1 MLWPMENTESTAQH
15 PGLDDWAVVC
25 RFLPAGWEQAARE
38 QGALKRA
45 RGIADAATLLRV
57 LLVHLADGCSLQE
70 TAVRVR
76 QAGWCKISSV
86 ALFKRLQA
94 AEQWLRW
101 MAERLW
107 RVRSEPVSANSYR
120 IRAVDATTV
129 QEPGSTG
136 TDWRVHYVIDLTNLQ
151 CDHFE
156 LTDVHGG
163 ETFKRI
169 PVASGDLMLG
179 DRAYGTPPGVAHV
192 ASQGAD
198 VLVRIALHMMSLYS
212 ELGEKISLLRH
223 VRGLKVGMVREGAA
237 RVQVDDQRIAGRWIA
252 VRRSRQAAE
261 LVRERMR
268 RTARRKQRSLSRQA
282 LAAADYVFIWMTA
295 PPEALS
301 AEEALALYRVR
312 WQIELAFKRMKSIM
326 GLGHLPKWAETSA
339 RAWIHGKL
347 LIALLVER
355 LLDEA
360 ETVSPWG
367 YRLVATPQPLA

>member
-1 MLWPMENTESTAQH
+1 MDATTRFQ
-15 PGLDDWAVVC
+15 GLDDWGVVC
-25 RFLPAGWEQAARE
+25 RFLPDGWEEAARAE
-38 QGALKRA
+38 GALRRA
-45 RGIADAATLLRV
+45 RGIPDAAMLLRV

-76 QAGWCKISSV
+76 QARWCSISSV

-94 AEQWLRW
+94 SEQWLRW

-107 RVRSEPVSANSYR
+107 RARSDPVSGGRYR

-136 TDWRVHYVIDLTNLQ
+136 TDWRVHYVIDLANLQ

-169 PVASGDLMLG
+169 PVAAGDLMLG
-179 DRAYGTPPGVAHV
+179 DRAYGTSQGIAYV

-198 VLVRIALHMMSLYS
+198 VLIGIALHMVPLY
-212 ELGEKISLLRH
+212 GEAGDKISLLRH
-223 VRGLKVGMVREGAA
+223 VRGLKVDMVREGASWVHCDG
-237 RVQVDDQRIAGRWIA
+237 RRIPGRWIA
-252 VRRSRQAAE
+252 IKRSRQAAE
-261 LVRERMR
+261 LVRLRMR
-268 RTARRKQRSLSRQA
+268 RTARRKGRTLSRQA
-282 LAAADYVFIWMTA
+282 LTAAAYVFVWTTA
-295 PPEALS
+295 PPEELS
-301 AEEALALYRVR
+301 AEQVLALYRVR

-347 LIALLVER
+347 MIALLVER

-360 ETVSPWG
+360 ESVSPWG
-367 YRLVATPQPLA
+367 YRLAATTQPLA

>member
-1 MLWPMENTESTAQH
+1 MDAGTRFH
-15 PGLDDWAVVC
+15 GLDDWGVVC
-25 RFLPAGWEQAARE
+25 RFLPEGWEEAARTE
-38 QGALKRA
+38 GALRRA
-45 RGIADAATLLRV
+45 RAVPDAATLLRV

-76 QAGWCKISSV
+76 QARWCSISSV

-94 AEQWLRW
+94 SEQWLRW

-107 RVRSEPVSANSYR
+107 RARSEPVSGGRYR

-136 TDWRVHYVIDLTNLQ
+136 TDWRVHYVIDLANLQ

-169 PVASGDLMLG
+169 PVAAGDLILG
-179 DRAYGTPPGVAHV
+179 DRAYGTSPGIAYV

-198 VLVRIALHMMSLYS
+198 VLIRMALHMVAVYS
-212 ELGEKISLLRH
+212 ESGDEIPLLQH
-223 VRGLKVGMVREGAA
+223 VRGLKVGKVREGAA
-237 RVQVDDQRIAGRWIA
+237 WVHYDGRRIAGRWIA
-252 VRRSRQAAE
+252 IKRSRQATE
-261 LVRERMR
+261 LVRLRMR
-268 RTARRKQRSLSRQA
+268 RTARRKGRTLSRQA
-282 LAAADYVFIWMTA
+282 LAAAAYVFVWTTV
-295 PPEALS
+295 PPQELS
-301 AEEALALYRVR
+301 AEQVLALYRVR

-347 LIALLVER
+347 MIALLVER

-360 ETVSPWG
+360 ESVSPWG
-367 YRLVATPQPLA
+367 YRLASTTQPLA

>member
-1 MLWPMENTESTAQH
+1 MDAATRFQ
-15 PGLDDWAVVC
+15 GLDDWEVVC

-38 QGALKRA
+38 QGALRRA
-45 RGIADAATLLRV
+45 RGIGDAATLLRV

-70 TAVRVR
+70 TAVRVHE
-76 QAGWCKISSV
+76 AGWCAVSSV
-86 ALFKRLQA
+86 SLFKRLQA

-107 RVRSEPVSANSYR
+107 RARSDPVSGSRYR

-169 PVASGDLMLG
+169 PVAAGDLMLG
-179 DRAYGTPPGVAHV
+179 DRAYGTPPSIAHV
-192 ASQGAD
+192 ASQKAD
-198 VLVRIALHMMSLYS
+198 VLLRIALHMMPLCS
-212 ELGEKISLLRH
+212 ESGDKISLLRH
-223 VRGLKVGMVREGAA
+223 VRGLKMGTAREGAA
-237 RVQVDDQRIAGRWIA
+237 WVHCGKRSIGGRWIA
-252 VRRSRQAAE
+252 VKRSRQAAE
-261 LVRERMR
+261 LARRRMH
-268 RTARRKQRSLSRQA
+268 RTAHRKGRTLSRQA
-282 LAAADYVFIWMTA
+282 LAGADYIFVWTTA

-301 AEEALALYRVR
+301 AQEALALYRMR

-326 GLGHLPKWAETSA
+326 GLGHLPKWAVTSA
-339 RAWIHGKL
+339 RAWIHGKM

-367 YRLVATPQPLA
+367 YRLAPTAQPLA

>member
-1 MLWPMENTESTAQH
+1 MARILGGMDAATRLQ
-15 PGLDDWAVVC
+15 GLDDWEVVC
-25 RFLPAGWEQAARE
+25 RVLPEGWEQAARAE
-38 QGALKRA
+38 GALRRA
-45 RGIADAATLLRV
+45 RGIPDAATLLRV

-76 QAGWCKISSV
+76 QARWCMISAV

-94 AEQWLRW
+94 SEQWLRW

-107 RVRSEPVSANSYR
+107 RVRSGSVSSGRYR

-136 TDWRVHYVIDLTNLQ
+136 TDWRVHYVIDLANLQ

-169 PVASGDLMLG
+169 PVATGDLILG
-179 DRAYGTPPGVAHV
+179 DRAYGTPQGIAHV
-192 ASQGAD
+192 ASHGAD
-198 VLVRIALHMMSLYS
+198 VLIRIALHMIPLY
-212 ELGEKISLLRH
+212 GESVDKISVLQC
-223 VRGLKVGMVREGAA
+223 VRGLKVGKVREGAA
-237 RVQVDDQRIAGRWIA
+237 WVHCDGRRIVGRWIA
-252 VRRSRQAAE
+252 IKRSRQAAE
-261 LVRERMR
+261 LARLRMR
-268 RTARRKQRSLSRQA
+268 RTARRKARTLSRQA
-282 LAAADYVFIWMTA
+282 LAAADYVFVWTTV
-295 PPEALS
+295 PLEELS
-301 AEEALALYRVR
+301 AEEALALYRAR

-339 RAWIHGKL
+339 RAWLHGKL

-367 YRLVATPQPLA
+367 YRLVAATQPLA

>member
-1 MLWPMENTESTAQH
+1 MDAATRFQGP
-15 PGLDDWAVVC
+15 DDWQVVC
-25 RFLPAGWEQAARE
+25 GFLPTGWRQAARE
-38 QGALKRA
+38 QGALLRA
-45 RGIADAATLLRV
+45 RGIGDAATLLRV

-70 TAVRVR
+70 SAVRVQ
-76 QAGWCKISSV
+76 QAGWCTISSV

-107 RVRSEPVSANSYR
+107 RARSEPVSAGSYR

-136 TDWRVHYVIDLTNLQ
+136 TDWRVHYVIDLANLQ

-179 DRAYGTPPGVAHV
+179 DRAYGTPQGVAHV
-192 ASQGAD
+192 ASEGAD
-198 VLVRIALHMMSLYS
+198 VLVRIALHMM
-212 ELGEKISLLRH
+212 LLRH

-237 RVQVDDQRIAGRWIA
+237 WVQVDEQRIAGRWIA

-261 LVRERMR
+261 LARTRMR
-268 RTARRKQRSLSRQA
+268 RTAKRKQRTLSRQA
-282 LAAADYVFIWMTA
+282 LAAADYVFIWTTA

-326 GLGHLPKWAETSA
+326 GLGHLPKWAEASA

-367 YRLVATPQPLA
+367 YRLVATSQPLA

>member
-1 MLWPMENTESTAQH
+1 MLWAMESTAQH
-15 PGLDDWAVVC
+15 PRLDDWAVVC

-38 QGALKRA
+38 QGALRRA

-76 QAGWCKISSV
+76 QAGWCTISSV

-107 RVRSEPVSANSYR
+107 RARSKPASAGSYH

-179 DRAYGTPPGVAHV
+179 DRAYGTPQGVAHV

-198 VLVRIALHMMSLYS
+198 VLVRIALHMMPLYS
-212 ELGEKISLLRH
+212 ESGEKISLLRH
-223 VRGLKVGMVREGAA
+223 VRGLKIGMVREGAA

-252 VRRSRQAAE
+252 VKRSRQAAE
-261 LVRERMR
+261 LARDRMR
-268 RTARRKQRSLSRQA
+268 RTARRKQRSLSRRA
-282 LAAADYVFIWMTA
+282 LAAADYVFIWTTA
-295 PPEALS
+295 PLEALS

-355 LLDEA
+355 LLDAA

>member
-1 MLWPMENTESTAQH
+1 MDANARFK
-15 PGLDDWAVVC
+15 GLDDWEVVC

-38 QGALKRA
+38 QGALRRA
-45 RGIADAATLLRV
+45 RGIGDAATLLRV

-76 QAGWCKISSV
+76 EAGWCAVSSV
-86 ALFKRLQA
+86 SLFKRLQS

-107 RVRSEPVSANSYR
+107 RARTEPVSSDRYR

-163 ETFKRI
+163 ESFKRI
-169 PVASGDLMLG
+169 PVAAGDLMLG
-179 DRAYGTPPGVAHV
+179 DRAYGTPPGIAHV
-192 ASQGAD
+192 TSHKGD
-198 VLVRIALHMMSLYS
+198 VLLRMALHMMPLYS
-212 ELGEKISLLRH
+212 ESGRKLSLLRH
-223 VRGLKVGMVREGAA
+223 VRGLRVGMVREGAA
-237 RVQVDDQRIAGRWIA
+237 RVHCGKRRIAGRWIA
-252 VRRSRQAAE
+252 VKRSRQAAE
-261 LVRERMR
+261 LARLRMH
-268 RTARRKQRSLSRQA
+268 RTARRKGRTLSKEA
-282 LAAADYVFIWMTA
+282 LSGADYIFVWTTA
-295 PPEALS
+295 PSEALS
-301 AEEALALYRVR
+301 AGAALALYRVR

-326 GLGHLPKWAETSA
+326 GLGHLPKWADTSA
-339 RAWIHGKL
+339 RAWIHGKM

-355 LLDEA
+355 LLEEA

-367 YRLVATPQPLA
+367 YRLVPTTQPLA

>member
-1 MLWPMENTESTAQH
+1 MLWAMKSMAQH

-70 TAVRVR
+70 SAVRVR
-76 QAGWCKISSV
+76 QAGWCTISSV

-107 RVRSEPVSANSYR
+107 LARS
-120 IRAVDATTV
+120 
-129 QEPGSTG
+129 
-136 TDWRVHYVIDLTNLQ
+136 
-151 CDHFE
+151 
-156 LTDVHGG
+156 
-163 ETFKRI
+163 
-169 PVASGDLMLG
+169 
-179 DRAYGTPPGVAHV
+179 
-192 ASQGAD
+192 D
-198 VLVRIALHMMSLYS
+198 VLVRIALHMMPLYS

-237 RVQVDDQRIAGRWIA
+237 RVQVGEQRIAGRWIA
-252 VRRSRQAAE
+252 VKRSRQAAE

-268 RTARRKQRSLSRQA
+268 RTAKRKQRSLSQQA
-282 LAAADYVFIWMTA
+282 LAAADYVFIWTTA

-301 AEEALALYRVR
+301 VEEALALYRVR

-326 GLGHLPKWAETSA
+326 GLGHLPKWSETSA

-355 LLDEA
+355 LLDAA

>member
-1 MLWPMENTESTAQH
+1 MDAATRFQ
-15 PGLDDWAVVC
+15 GLDDWEVVC
-25 RFLPAGWEQAARE
+25 RFLPEGWEQAARA
-38 QGALKRA
+38 QGALRRA
-45 RGIADAATLLRV
+45 RGIPDAATLLRV

-76 QAGWCKISSV
+76 QAHWCTISSV
-86 ALFKRLQA
+86 ALYTRLQA
-94 AEQWLRW
+94 SEQWLRW

-107 RVRSEPVSANSYR
+107 RAQSAPVPDGRYR

-136 TDWRVHYVIDLTNLQ
+136 TDWRVHYVIDLDNLQ

-169 PVASGDLMLG
+169 PVAAGDLMLG
-179 DRAYGTPPGVAHV
+179 DRAYGTPPGIAYV
-192 ASQGAD
+192 ASQRAD
-198 VLVRIALHMMSLYS
+198 VLIRIALHMFPLYS
-212 ELGEKISLLRH
+212 ESGDKVSLLRH
-223 VRGLKVGMVREGAA
+223 VRGLRVGMVREGAA
-237 RVQVDDQRIAGRWIA
+237 WVHCDKRRIPGRWIA
-252 VRRSRQAAE
+252 IKRSRQAAE
-261 LVRERMR
+261 SARLRMH
-268 RTARRKQRSLSRQA
+268 RTARRKGRTLSKQA
-282 LAAADYVFIWMTA
+282 LAAADYVFVWTTV
-295 PPEALS
+295 PPQELS
-301 AEEALALYRVR
+301 AEQALALYRVR

-326 GLGHLPKWAETSA
+326 GLGHLPKWADTSA

-355 LLDEA
+355 LLEEA

-367 YRLVATPQPLA
+367 YRLATATQPLA